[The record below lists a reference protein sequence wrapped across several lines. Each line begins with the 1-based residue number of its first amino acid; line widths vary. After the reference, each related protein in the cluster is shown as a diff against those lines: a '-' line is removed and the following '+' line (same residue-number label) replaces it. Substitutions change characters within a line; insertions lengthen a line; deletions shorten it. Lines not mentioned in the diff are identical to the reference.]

1 MCCWLIFRKQRNPT
15 VMVTK
20 EGTKTVQEVKH
31 HAQGAIDS
39 FASVRAAVDSAY
51 QSAMQ
56 ITLNVKQQAKAV
68 KPCYCC
74 DEFAQR
80 WGEGN
85 S

>member
-1 MCCWLIFRKQRNPT
+1 MF
-15 VMVTK
+15 
-20 EGTKTVQEVKH
+20 

-68 KPCYCC
+68 QPVITAMSSLNAGAKATA
-74 DEFAQR
+74 DGIHETKEGVQR
-80 WGEGN
+80 LKKIADNLQGMV
-85 S
+85 